1 MPPPPLPPRWSPPRP
16 ARRSHRRCARW
27 PRPRRPGACPR
38 RCGWACCCWPPC
50 SASPARTCGSR
61 DRVARSSSP
70 DRRCRPRDR
79 WHRLRAARAGRG
91 GRDAVERRSL
101 LHPAGVG
108 PWWPRPHPHRGRA
121 GGGRRPAPPGPAPG
135 PSAAGAVRG
144 PGRAGVGCVAAGVAA
159 GVVAGRGPR
168 SRPPAEASHV
178 TTAPWRQDGDI
189 VLRITGVVVRFGGLT
204 AVDVDEMLIP
214 SGAIVGIV
222 GANGAGKT
230 TLFDVLSGFVEPQQ
244 GSVVLDGATELI
256 GMKPELRA
264 QRGLGRS
271 FQNATLFESMT
282 VAETLAVAF
291 HTHLPNASLFG
302 AALGSRRL
310 AERGVAAK
318 VDELVE
324 LMGLASFYDKF
335 IHELSTGSRRIVD
348 LACVL
353 AHRPRVL

>member
-1 MPPPPLPPRWSPPRP
+1 MTFP
-16 ARRSHRRCARW
+16 
-27 PRPRRPGACPR
+27 
-38 RCGWACCCWPPC
+38 
-50 SASPARTCGSR
+50 
-61 DRVARSSSP
+61 
-70 DRRCRPRDR
+70 
-79 WHRLRAARAGRG
+79 
-91 GRDAVERRSL
+91 
-101 LHPAGVG
+101 
-108 PWWPRPHPHRGRA
+108 
-121 GGGRRPAPPGPAPG
+121 
-135 PSAAGAVRG
+135 
-144 PGRAGVGCVAAGVAA
+144 
-159 GVVAGRGPR
+159 
-168 SRPPAEASHV
+168 
-178 TTAPWRQDGDI
+178 APWRQDGDI
-189 VLRITGVVVRFGGLT
+189 VLRITDVVVRFGGLT

-244 GSVVLDGATELI
+244 GSVVLDGTTELM

-291 HTHLPNASLFG
+291 HTRLSGGSLLG
-302 AALGSRRL
+302 AALGLRRL
-310 AERGVAAK
+310 AERGVTAK

-324 LMGLASFYDKF
+324 LMGLGSFYDKF

-353 AHRPRVL
+353 AHRPRVLLLDEPSSGIAQREVEALGNLLVRVKEALGCTFVVIEHDIPLIRTLSDAMYGMETGRVIARGTPDEVLNDHRVIEAYLGTDPTTISRSGAIGGGR

>member
-1 MPPPPLPPRWSPPRP
+1 
-16 ARRSHRRCARW
+16 
-27 PRPRRPGACPR
+27 
-38 RCGWACCCWPPC
+38 
-50 SASPARTCGSR
+50 
-61 DRVARSSSP
+61 
-70 DRRCRPRDR
+70 
-79 WHRLRAARAGRG
+79 
-91 GRDAVERRSL
+91 
-101 LHPAGVG
+101 
-108 PWWPRPHPHRGRA
+108 
-121 GGGRRPAPPGPAPG
+121 
-135 PSAAGAVRG
+135 
-144 PGRAGVGCVAAGVAA
+144 
-159 GVVAGRGPR
+159 
-168 SRPPAEASHV
+168 V

-353 AHRPRVL
+353 AHRPRVLLLDEPSSGIAQREVEALGNLLVRVKEALGCTFVVIEHDIPLIRTLSDAMYGMETGRVIARGTPDEVLNDHRVIEAYLGTDPTTISRSGAIGGGR

>member
-1 MPPPPLPPRWSPPRP
+1 M
-16 ARRSHRRCARW
+16 
-27 PRPRRPGACPR
+27 
-38 RCGWACCCWPPC
+38 
-50 SASPARTCGSR
+50 
-61 DRVARSSSP
+61 
-70 DRRCRPRDR
+70 
-79 WHRLRAARAGRG
+79 
-91 GRDAVERRSL
+91 
-101 LHPAGVG
+101 
-108 PWWPRPHPHRGRA
+108 
-121 GGGRRPAPPGPAPG
+121 
-135 PSAAGAVRG
+135 
-144 PGRAGVGCVAAGVAA
+144 
-159 GVVAGRGPR
+159 
-168 SRPPAEASHV
+168 

-353 AHRPRVL
+353 AHRPRVLLLDEPSSGIAQREVEALGNLLVRVKEALGCTFVVIEHDIPLIRTLSDAMYGMETGRVIARGTPDEVLNDHRVIEAYLGTDPTTISRSGAIGGGR